1 MEKARSLR
9 QLPLKVLLLSFVFF
23 VAVLLILFIL
33 SILDLTPYSWALG
46 WLLGSLI
53 GTLNYGLIML
63 QASRLTLSI
72 QHGLKPNAGPGYM
85 MTRLLIFAL
94 GLLAAV
100 LVKNNNVEVFN
111 IFSVFLAYL
120 VISSTIFVTGANF
133 KTKRKATVSQ

>member
-23 VAVLLILFIL
+23 VAVLTTLFIL
-33 SILDLTPYSWALG
+33 SIFDLTPYSWALG

-63 QASRLTLSI
+63 QAQRLTLSI
-72 QHGLKPNAGPGYM
+72 QHGLKPNTGPGYM
-85 MTRLLIFAL
+85 MTRLVIFAL
-94 GLLAAV
+94 GLLSAV

-111 IFSVFLAYL
+111 VFSVFLAYL